1 MAVEAGLEDV
11 IRVLLE
17 KGADMSIVEKRSGLT
32 ALQKAVMFGKK
43 SVVEVLLEK
52 AEGKEVG
59 VYGMGETEEQR
70 VYASL
75 NEATSEGFLETLRRM
90 LSMGINPFR
99 GGVPAVA
106 VISCWRNGG
115 MGMVMRYREEE
126 EEGDG
131 EEEGEEEDEEEDEEE
146 ETEYEEYEEYESEY
160 ESDRDGEEVV
170 VEERRVIV
178 GGQEQKGDE
187 VCGSGFEAN
196 VRKRAREESWEEEI
210 RLEEEMRLGEKRRSE
225 EKRMREEKMSIEEK
239 KSWRGRKLMGI
250 GRNRKMR

>member
-90 LSMGINPFR
+90 LSMGIDPFR

-131 EEEGEEEDEEEDEEE
+131 EEEDEEEDEEDEE
-146 ETEYEEYEEYESEY
+146 ETEYEEYGSEY

-187 VCGSGFEAN
+187 VCSSGFEAN

-210 RLEEEMRLGEKRRSE
+210 RLEEETRLSEKRRSE

-239 KSWRGRKLMGI
+239 ISLRGRKLMGI